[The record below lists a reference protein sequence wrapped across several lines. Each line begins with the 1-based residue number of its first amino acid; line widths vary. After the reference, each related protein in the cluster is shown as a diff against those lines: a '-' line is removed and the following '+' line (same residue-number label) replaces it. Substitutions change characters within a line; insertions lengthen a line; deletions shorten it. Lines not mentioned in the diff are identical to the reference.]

1 MLGCVCVKTNEIT
14 APSKKSNGTVK
25 GWLRVER
32 TRGYFVIV
40 QTKDENLRPQRWT
53 DFSAAKGSEKL
64 HLRVR
69 KKEDF

>member
-40 QTKDENLRPQRWT
+40 QTKDENLDHSGGLT
-53 DFSAAKGSEKL
+53 SALQKGLKNCI
-64 HLRVR
+64 
-69 KKEDF
+69 